1 MSLSAIASQLY
12 TIQTRKKIPLN
23 TAFKLMVR
31 EDLAMRFSVYNLA
44 RIVTKSEFIATV
56 AQAAFGQRTPLQR
69 KQDEQE
75 AKKEKADKRFKQF
88 TATSIASL
96 NRKITLLANI
106 TERNTALISGIYSEL
121 GAFRTQRRMSMQA
134 LSAAKI
140 NVPSKTIKGQLDLL
154 NEEIQKLKTKEKRG
168 VRGTTAKKKTTKEK
182 EKDETDFFKTFLPFI
197 LKNPRLLAILAGGS
211 AGAIGLGSFAAQ
223 AYSLYNIPGV
233 FGRMGTRMGGQTAY
247 GNDTTEQTSQFV
259 DTGIATLGTYSAV
272 RAITGAASMMRNRG
286 KSKLKPVSAAQG
298 RLALVNKMIPELRA
312 KGMDYKT
319 AQKVAG
325 QRAAQY
331 ARYSSQLKKMKVLSG
346 ALGGISKRLPA
357 IAAADV
363 ALELSRMSG
372 YVADRSTGKIGQD
385 EFKQGMTNSYAE
397 LITTVGV
404 GGMST
409 VLGGLAGTALFPGV
423 GTLAGVA
430 AGGIVGAVMSLFID
444 EENDQVQ
451 ALARKLFEMIHE
463 DKVVRPKAQAMQLE
477 DQQKVAGAPVSFDP
491 NRIRP
496 ETPILSSLL
505 ERGESKAFG
514 GYTAYNQKVG
524 DGYKAG
530 KADFSQLTIDDI
542 LTGQSRGQFF
552 AVGKYQMIP
561 TTLKAAKENLGL
573 TGNEKFTPQL
583 QEHIFANYLIGD
595 KRPAIRDY
603 LNGKSDNLD
612 AALLALSQ
620 EWSSVSTEYD
630 SMKSYYAKDKASISK
645 REAANALMY
654 ERQRRMGLIQ
664 QENVNVTAIPA
675 PVTTPPV
682 SVVSNASVSAPPAE
696 QSATTS
702 ATESQKTEQAE
713 ILATAATQSVA
724 LVNKRL
730 GSVAEAVDSKINQI
744 EGVVDSIRDKPS
756 VKNTNFN
763 YTMNA

>member
-12 TIQTRKKIPLN
+12 TIQTRKKIPLS

-75 AKKEKADKRFKQF
+75 AKKEKAEKQFKQF

-106 TERNTALISGIYSEL
+106 TERNTALISGIYLEL

-134 LSAAKI
+134 LSAVRI
-140 NVPSKTIKGQLDLL
+140 NAPSKTIKGQLDLL

-168 VRGTTAKKKTTKEK
+168 GVRGVTAKKKTPKQEEK
-182 EKDETDFFKTFLPFI
+182 SETDFFKVFLPFI
-197 LKNPRLLAILAGGS
+197 LKNPRLLTILAGGS

-223 AYSLYNIPGV
+223 AYSLYNIPGAV
-233 FGRMGTRMGGQTAY
+233 GRMGSRMGGQTAY
-247 GNDTTEQTSQFV
+247 GNDITEQTSQFV
-259 DTGIATLGTYSAV
+259 DTGIAALGTYSAV
-272 RAITGAASMMRNRG
+272 RAVTGATSMIRNRG
-286 KSKLKPVSAAQG
+286 KSKLKPVSAAEG
-298 RLALVNKMIPELRA
+298 RLALVNKMIPELRK

-346 ALGGISKRLPA
+346 ALSGISKRLPA
-357 IAAADV
+357 LAAADV
-363 ALELSRMSG
+363 ALELSKMSG
-372 YVADRSTGKIGQD
+372 YVADRSTGRIGQD

-463 DKVVRPKAQAMQLE
+463 DRVVRPRAQAMQLE
-477 DQQKVAGAPVSFDP
+477 NQQTVASAPVSFDP

-530 KADFSQLTIDDI
+530 KADFSQLTINDI
-542 LTGQSRGQFF
+542 LAGQSRGQFF

-573 TGNEKFTPQL
+573 TGNEKFTPQM

-630 SMKSYYAKDKASISK
+630 SMKSYYSKDKASISK

-654 ERQRRMGLIQ
+654 ERQRRMALIQ
-664 QENVNVTAIPA
+664 QENVNVTATPA

-682 SVVSNASVSAPPAE
+682 SVVPNAAVATPPTEQPAAPVANAE
-696 QSATTS
+696 
-702 ATESQKTEQAE
+702 KTEQTE
-713 ILATAATQSVA
+713 VLATAATQGVA
-724 LVNKRL
+724 VVNKRL
-730 GSVAEAVDSKINQI
+730 ESLAGAVDNQI
-744 EGVVDSIRDKPS
+744 TQIKSAVNNNRENPTARNP
-756 VKNTNFN
+756 NFN
-763 YTMNA
+763 YIMNA